1 MSEFA
6 ELQQRFQQ
14 AVLRA
19 TIPGELFAT
28 GEPHQLGGG
37 YDLYVQAY
45 RARLAA
51 ALRDNFPVLHRAL
64 GDDAFATLAQ
74 AYIDCHPSPF
84 RSIRWFGH
92 ALADFL
98 AGTVERLPHPALV
111 DLARMDWA
119 IRAAF
124 DAADAVPLALS
135 DLASL
140 QPEDWPTLRLQPTP
154 SLQVLHLSWS
164 IEPIW
169 KALNDDADATTEEP
183 QALPHAL
190 LIWRPALD
198 CRWRSA
204 DAGEAAALTAL
215 TQAVSF
221 AEWCLIIAES
231 GDPEPAMTAA
241 GLLRRWVAE
250 ELLAKA

>member
-1 MSEFA
+1 MSALA
-6 ELQQRFQQ
+6 ELQQRFQE

-19 TIPGELFAT
+19 TLPGELFTAA
-28 GEPHQLGGG
+28 EPHQLGGG

-74 AYIDCHPSPF
+74 SYIDCHPSPF

-119 IRAAF
+119 LRAAF
-124 DAADAVPLALS
+124 DAADAVPLTLS

-140 QPEDWPTLRLQPTP
+140 RPEDWPALRLQPP
-154 SLQVLHLSWS
+154 
-164 IEPIW
+164 
-169 KALNDDADATTEEP
+169 
-183 QALPHAL
+183 LP
-190 LIWRPALD
+190 
-198 CRWRSA
+198 
-204 DAGEAAALTAL
+204 T
-215 TQAVSF
+215 
-221 AEWCLIIAES
+221 
-231 GDPEPAMTAA
+231 
-241 GLLRRWVAE
+241 
-250 ELLAKA
+250 LAC